1 MLSAQCMLDDCD
13 LSSRLYTVASVCP
26 LRLLH
31 SLGQHKSRHTGGGQW
46 DQIWDILGKETHK
59 LAKGLPWCSSG

>member
-1 MLSAQCMLDDCD
+1 MHSACSMDSNYHHDSTLSQVSA
-13 LSSRLYTVASVCP
+13 T

-31 SLGQHKSRHTGGGQW
+31 SPGQHKSKHTGGGQW
-46 DQIWDILGKETHK
+46 DQIWDILGKETQK